1 MKKTYLKPT
10 TMVVQ
15 IYHRQQLLGGS
26 PYGNIQSPVK
36 TYDDDNDVIDQ
47 KGNIW

>member
-10 TMVVQ
+10 MEVIQ
-15 IYHRQQLLGGS
+15 IQHRQLLCGS
-26 PYGNIQSPVK
+26 PYDDQKSLK
-36 TYDDDNDVIDQ
+36 TYDNDEDVIDQ